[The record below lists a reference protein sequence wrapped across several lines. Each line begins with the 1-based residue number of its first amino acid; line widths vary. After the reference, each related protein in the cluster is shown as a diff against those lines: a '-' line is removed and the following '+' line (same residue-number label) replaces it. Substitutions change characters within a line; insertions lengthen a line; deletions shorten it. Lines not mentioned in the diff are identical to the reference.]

1 MESHLVKLVRN
12 IFGFY
17 QSTTKLFIF
26 IPRLNGGL
34 GIKRISN
41 VYYTTRLSFLIK
53 MLNHS
58 VENFRF
64 IARESLKMD
73 MLKRGVKSTGSEN
86 NFLGYELNDDSY
98 LCTSTYYGCQSDW
111 PDMVRY
117 ARKLNIGVRF
127 VNDEAVAIFDNDV
140 LPNRDLQKRLYQI
153 CIKQDLSD
161 ASKLSIQGP
170 FLNLTNINAKATHS
184 ILYNWKLSDHLLRF
198 VTKARLSIL
207 PTKFTTFIWNR
218 ENNPMCPFGCRKTE
232 SVAHLFNGC
241 IRTFGNFY
249 SKRHNRIVGILHDL
263 LKRGCRFRIMVE
275 KNSETVFP
283 QLRDQMKLSP
293 HRRPDIFVLD
303 EILKTCFIFEVTVSF
318 DLYLEY
324 AHVSKLTKYESLVEC
339 LKENGYKVELLV
351 LCFGSLGSVR
361 KDVWRNVR
369 KLIRVKEDVKTFMK
383 DCSISNVIGANYIW
397 RHRVKKLLS

>member
-1 MESHLVKLVRN
+1 MQCTSAPPLNPPLGLEVKSSKCAVLYGRRSGNNWYKEKRDVTPRIVIDGKNLSVYRKNESYKYLGKSLALTGEDDSQIIEFVSKYKELVDQIKSSELPLVLKYNAFNNFALAKVLHHFYNTRLSGNILQEMESHLVKSVRN

-127 VNDEAVAIFDNDV
+127 VNDEAVAIFDNYV

-207 PTKFTTFIWNR
+207 PTKFTTLYGIER
-218 ENNPMCPFGCRKTE
+218 IIQCVH
-232 SVAHLFNGC
+232 SVVV
-241 IRTFGNFY
+241 
-249 SKRHNRIVGILHDL
+249 KQKVL
-263 LKRGCRFRIMVE
+263 LICSMVA
-275 KNSETVFP
+275 SERLEIFTAE
-283 QLRDQMKLSP
+283 
-293 HRRPDIFVLD
+293 DI
-303 EILKTCFIFEVTVSF
+303 T
-318 DLYLEY
+318 
-324 AHVSKLTKYESLVEC
+324 
-339 LKENGYKVELLV
+339 ELLV
-351 LCFGSLGSVR
+351 FCTIF
-361 KDVWRNVR
+361 
-369 KLIRVKEDVKTFMK
+369 
-383 DCSISNVIGANYIW
+383 
-397 RHRVKKLLS
+397 